1 MSGAEET
8 ISALM
13 QKPGVDVSAD
23 TAVLS
28 NGRTKVIATSDGTV
42 VIYDG
47 EKLISGSPS
56 VLLPDDCVRILL
68 HADDEVYD
76 CLRGISTNGGIS
88 KRSFSFDG
96 SQAAYEMELMHR
108 SGIMKTIV
116 KITVVT
122 TNRSRRFLLTSP
134 GNINEASAAFLFSAD
149 TQP

>member
-1 MSGAEET
+1 
-8 ISALM
+8 M

-28 NGRTKVIATSDGTV
+28 NGRTKVIATSDGTPV

-56 VLLPDDCVRILL
+56 GFALPDDCVRILL

-108 SGIMKTIV
+108 SGIMK
-116 KITVVT
+116 
-122 TNRSRRFLLTSP
+122 R
-134 GNINEASAAFLFSAD
+134 
-149 TQP
+149 